1 MKLCSQ
7 VESLEKQLALTQKA
21 LAQCKRKCDDKVK
34 TLSHELSIK
43 TEELEEMRSEAMRSL
58 HQSRI
63 ELKPDRTEYIDEGY
77 TICTAVPKKIDYG
90 RMHHSMGYISTDA
103 RCSCPSMRSHLVG
116 QLIEDL
122 FDRIHNTVDDDLTRL
137 CKEIVPAKGQ
147 PEVAS
152 DIKAKI
158 VNYLLMA
165 ISKELVRSIGDAD
178 AKTDTEVS
186 MVSVTNNLIHFR
198 NWLSFNESYKRC
210 LTTNTY
216 MPLCS
221 NQVLIDIRFVGLWS

>member
-1 MKLCSQ
+1 M
-7 VESLEKQLALTQKA
+7 T
-21 LAQCKRKCDDKVK
+21 QCKRKCEEKVK

-58 HQSRI
+58 HNSRI

-77 TICTAVPKKIDYG
+77 TICTAVPKKLDYG
-90 RMHHSMGYISTDA
+90 RMHHSMGYISTDT

-122 FDRIHNTVDDDLTRL
+122 FERIHNTIDDDLTRL
-137 CKEIVPAKGQ
+137 CKEIVPAKGKT
-147 PEVAS
+147 EVTS
-152 DIKAKI
+152 DTKAKI

-186 MVSVTNNLIHFR
+186 RFR
-198 NWLSFNESYKRC
+198 
-210 LTTNTY
+210 
-216 MPLCS
+216 
-221 NQVLIDIRFVGLWS
+221 